1 MLNFGILWNNA
12 RNLLYIKKFNDKKSI
27 RLANNKINTKN
38 FLSARWI
45 PFAKTYAIIKDR
57 KELFDIDFGK
67 LPNKE
72 FVIKPNKWSKWKW
85 IYIAKFLW
93 TIEKNEKWEVKNI
106 FDKAKLYVNK
116 IADKIQNL
124 PNLPHYYEIWWEM
137 INDNTFR
144 RYVLDNLD
152 GKNSMTIWWDKVI
165 VEEKI
170 QAGEWFTEF
179 CKHWLADIRIIVFNL
194 VPVSAMVRM
203 PTYKSEG
210 KANLAKWGIWLWIEI
225 GIWKISSMF
234 ENQKIYKWKFKE
246 EFKSLKWH
254 KLPYWDDILFLSS
267 KIQYFVNLW
276 YLALDWVITEDGP
289 KLLEINARAG
299 LEVQNISGMKLK
311 NTLNKISDLKISDPE
326 KWVEIAKSLFSKE
339 ATKWYTDKI
348 LYLSQHGKLNI
359 SSEKNLRYDDLI
371 VKVNINKSENYVS
384 KEIFQWLKDNPKSET
399 NLNLYDNDIHIKNI
413 KFLMDETLESDEIVL
428 WKSISSNFL
437 IKPINKTKWKINI
450 INTKDIKIS
459 EKNKLHIIDEKI
471 SRIGKKLILA
481 KILKPI
487 NYFEEL
493 DKFIINNGKYN
504 PKFEYKWPE
513 KNKLENMTKELIDIK
528 DDLQK
533 NDYNQNFSKL
543 FENKIEDLLYRINL
557 INAYKNKDYKN
568 ILLYNEKLFWKIDEK
583 LLKISK
589 EKIFEWEPEN
599 KQILWKILSVSEVK
613 RKLEKYL
620 SKKWIEWVDTIITS
634 TTLAR
639 ISVSMGKNTKIKIN
653 RMVPFQEKEIDSI
666 FAHEIDT
673 HLIRYING
681 SKTGRNIFKEWSW
694 FYIKDE
700 EGLAIYNANKHLPSG
715 YQKLS
720 FYKKYFLLKEA
731 QKYSFSKLVD
741 LVKFLYPEKRME
753 WVFMTILR
761 LKKGIQDT
769 SVVNEWAIFMKEKV
783 YLDWYMKVK
792 DWAEKWGEVEEMYKG
807 KINVEDLNL
816 IW

>member
-1 MLNFGILWNNA
+1 MLNFGILGNNA

-38 FLSARWI
+38 FLSARGI

-57 KELFDIDFGK
+57 KELFNIDFGK

-72 FVIKPNKWSKWKW
+72 FVIKPNKGSKGKG
-85 IYIAKFLW
+85 IYIAKFLG
-93 TIEKNEKWEVKNI
+93 TVEKNEKGEVRNI

-124 PNLPHYYEIWWEM
+124 PNLPHYYEIGGEM

-152 GKNSMTIWWDKVI
+152 GKNSMTIGGDKVI

-170 QAGEWFTEF
+170 QAGEGFTEF
-179 CKHWLADIRIIVFNL
+179 CKHGLADIRIIVFNL

-210 KANLAKWGIWLWIEI
+210 KANLAKGGIGLGIEI
-225 GIWKISSMF
+225 GIGKISSMF
-234 ENQKIYKWKFKE
+234 ENQKIYKGKFKE
-246 EFKSLKWH
+246 EFKSLKGH

-267 KIQYFVNLW
+267 KIQYFVNLG

-326 KWVEIAKSLFSKE
+326 KGVEIAKSLFSKE
-339 ATKWYTDKI
+339 ATKGYTDKI

-384 KEIFQWLKDNPKSET
+384 KEIFQGLKDNPKSET

-428 WKSISSNFL
+428 GKSISSNFL
-437 IKPINKTKWKINI
+437 IKPINKTKGKINI

-568 ILLYNEKLFWKIDEK
+568 ILLYNEKLFGKIDEK

-589 EKIFEWEPEN
+589 EKIFEGEPEN
-599 KQILWKILSVSEVK
+599 KQILGKILSVSEVK

-620 SKKWIEWVDTIITS
+620 SKKGIEGVDTIITS

-681 SKTGRNIFKEWSW
+681 SKTGRNIFKEGSG

-769 SVVNEWAIFMKEKV
+769 SVVNEGAIFMKEKV
-783 YLDWYMKVK
+783 YLDGYMKVK
-792 DWAEKWGEVEEMYKG
+792 DWAEKGGEVEEMYKG

-816 IW
+816 IG